1 MKNWYSIK
9 ALGPESDSTEIT
21 VYDEIGFWG
30 VNAADFARD
39 LKSVTTAKIQVL
51 VNSPGGSV
59 IDALAIFNQ
68 LRATGKQI
76 DVKVMGIAASAASYI
91 AMAGD
96 HIEMPENT
104 FMWIHNPITGT
115 YGNAED
121 HRAAADDLDK
131 FGASLTATYS
141 RRFKGEEKVL
151 LELLAAET
159 LLTAAECLEYGLC
172 DEVTPA
178 LAVTALFEVQERKLP
193 DAVKA
198 LFKPKDPEPESKPTS
213 LIDRIVALAAEHG
226 VADYAPDFLV
236 DARLATE
243 AAAEAAIAEAGRV
256 VKLCRLTG
264 EPDLAADF
272 VKARASFDDARK
284 AIAEARAAAAADK
297 NPIDTARKAADVKGS
312 AAAKPEINPTDLWS
326 QITAMQETQR
336 RSAK

>member
-9 ALGPESDSTEIT
+9 ALAPEADTTEVT
-21 VYDEIGFWG
+21 VYDEIGYWG

-39 LKSVTTAKIQVL
+39 LKSVTTAKIKL
-51 VNSPGGSV
+51 LINSPGGSV

-68 LRATGKQI
+68 LRASGKQV
-76 DVKVMGIAASAASYI
+76 DVKVMGIAASAASYL

-96 HIEMPENT
+96 HVEMPENT

-121 HRAAADDLDK
+121 HRAAASDLDK
-131 FGASLTATYS
+131 FGASLTATYA

-151 LELLAAET
+151 LDLLAAET

-178 LAVTALFEVQERKLP
+178 IEVSAKFEVQERKLP

-198 LFKPKDPEPESKPTS
+198 LFKPKTPEPEPKAAS
-213 LIDRIVALAAEHG
+213 LVDHIVALTKEHG
-226 VADYAPDFLV
+226 LEEYAPDFLV
-236 DARLATE
+236 DARLTNE
-243 AAAEAAIAEAGRV
+243 REAEAAIKNAAQV
-256 VKLCRLTG
+256 IKLCKLTG
-264 EPDLAADF
+264 AEDQAKGF
-272 VKARASFDDARK
+272 VQARAGFDDARK
-284 AIAEARAAAAADK
+284 AIAEARAKEADAK
-297 NPIDTARKAADVKGS
+297 PIDTARKSPAVQGTPDPAAT
-312 AAAKPEINPTDLWS
+312 INPTDLWA
-326 QITAMQETQR
+326 QIAAMQDTQR

>member
-39 LKSVTTAKIQVL
+39 LKLVTTPKIKL
-51 VNSPGGSV
+51 LINSPGGSV

-68 LRATGKQI
+68 LRASGKHV
-76 DVKVMGIAASAASYI
+76 DVKVMGIAASAGSYL

-121 HRAAADDLDK
+121 HRAAAADLDK

-151 LELLAAET
+151 LDLLAAET

-178 LAVTALFEVQERKLP
+178 IEVSAKFEVQERKLP

-198 LFKPKDPEPESKPTS
+198 LFKPKDPEPAPKATS
-213 LIDRIVALAAEHG
+213 LIDRIVALAKEHG
-226 VADYAPDFLV
+226 VEDYAPDFLV
-236 DARLATE
+236 DARISD
-243 AAAEAAIAEAGRV
+243 AAQAEAAIAEAGQV
-256 VKLCRLTG
+256 VKLCKHVGASERAG
-264 EPDLAADF
+264 EF
-272 VKARASFDDARK
+272 VKARSSFDDARK
-284 AIAEARAAAAADK
+284 AIAEARAAEAEK
-297 NPIDTARKAADVKGS
+297 NPIDSARRAKDIQGNAN
-312 AAAKPEINPTDLWS
+312 KPEPINPTDLWS